1 MRCCSRLSLWFS
13 SSSFWLL
20 CSSVFPLCR
29 LWISNSLTA
38 CAGSGTA
45 FSRTEPSRNW
55 KEKSDTETSA
65 VRQLVAGILSLK
77 MFCSALLS
85 PSLCTAIPSCLCFR
99 VFPVFCH
106 FYRLKALRFL
116 FFLAWSLSH
125 KFSCHPGNKV
135 FPQIR
140 LCHVYTQIRG
150 RAATITSDLSDH
162 QLPK

>member
-38 CAGSGTA
+38 FAGSGTT

-55 KEKSDTETSA
+55 KEKSDNTEASA
-65 VRQLVAGILSLK
+65 VRQLVVGILSLK
-77 MFCSALLS
+77 MFSSVITLFMYFMS
-85 PSLCTAIPSCLCFR
+85 VFI
-99 VFPVFCH
+99 VFP
-106 FYRLKALRFL
+106 FL
-116 FFLAWSLSH
+116 QTKSATSFFFSVWSLSH
-125 KFSCHPGNKV
+125 LFSCHLGSKV

-140 LCHVYTQIRG
+140 LCRVYTQIRG
-150 RAATITSDLSDH
+150 RAATITADLSDH